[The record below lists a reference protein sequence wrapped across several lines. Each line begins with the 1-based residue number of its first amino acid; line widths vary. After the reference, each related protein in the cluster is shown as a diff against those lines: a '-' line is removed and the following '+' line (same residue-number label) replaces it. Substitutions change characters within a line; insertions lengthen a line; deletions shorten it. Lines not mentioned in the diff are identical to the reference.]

1 MPQITILGAGMAGF
15 GAAHHLSNAGHR
27 PHIFDRHS
35 FHGGHAASFRH
46 DGGWIFDDGPHI
58 SFTRNERIRELFA
71 DSVHQQYETFQA
83 QANNYW
89 RGHWIKHPAQCNLHG
104 LPTDLLVK
112 ILADFVQASTTP
124 PTEIRNYAD
133 WLIASFGRTFAET
146 FPMQY
151 GRKFHTTTADNMT
164 TEWLGPRLYRP
175 TLEEV
180 LRGALS
186 PVTADVHYI
195 TESRY
200 PTNGGFVSYFDR
212 FLKCA
217 ETHLNHEVVNI
228 DVRGRAVRFASGA
241 TVGYDALISSL
252 PLPTLIKLIPDAPA
266 DVCEAAAR
274 LAWTGVLVVNIGID
288 RRDISP
294 AHWSYFYDDD
304 IIFSRL
310 SFPHMQ
316 SPHTVPTGA
325 GSIQA
330 EIYFSEKYKP
340 LQDTPESYIPRVIAD
355 LKRCG
360 LMTDRDRILFSQASK
375 SPFAQVIFDLE
386 RAAALATLRGYLED
400 VGIAACGRYG
410 EWGYLWTDESFVS
423 GERAA
428 GETLRRLGLPE
439 QIALSA

>member
-15 GAAHHLSNAGHR
+15 GAAHQLANAGQR
-27 PHIFDRHS
+27 AHIFDRHS

-46 DGGWIFDDGPHI
+46 EGGWIFDDGPHI
-58 SFTRNERIRELFA
+58 SFTKNERIQQLFA
-71 DSVHQQYETFQA
+71 DSVRQQFETFRA

-112 ILADFVQASTTP
+112 ILADFVQASTAQP
-124 PTEIRNYAD
+124 GEIRNYAD

-151 GRKFHTTTADNMT
+151 GRKFHTTTADNMS

-195 TESRY
+195 TQSRY
-200 PTNGGFVSYFDR
+200 PTHGGFVSYFDR

-217 ETHLNHEVVNI
+217 ETHLNHEVVEI
-228 DVRGRAVRFASGA
+228 DVQRATLRFAHGA
-241 TVGYDALISSL
+241 TSHYDALISSL
-252 PLPTLIKLIPDAPA
+252 PLPSLIKLIPDAPA
-266 DVCEAAAR
+266 DVREAAAR
-274 LAWTGVLVVNIGID
+274 LAWTSVLIVNLGID
-288 RRDISP
+288 RSDVSP

-304 IIFSRL
+304 IVFSRL
-310 SFPHMQ
+310 SYPHMQ
-316 SPHTVPTGA
+316 SPHTVPPGA

-330 EIYFSEKYKP
+330 EIYFSAKYRP
-340 LQDTPESYIPRVIAD
+340 MHGTADSYIPRVIAD

-360 LMTDRDRILFSQASK
+360 LLTETDRILFSQATV

-386 RAAALATLRGYLED
+386 RAQALATVRGYLDD
-400 VGIAACGRYG
+400 VGISVCGRYG
-410 EWGYLWTDESFVS
+410 EWAYLWTDESFIS

-428 GETLRRLGLPE
+428 SDTLRRLGLPE
-439 QIALSA
+439 QVALSA

>member
-1 MPQITILGAGMAGF
+1 MPQISILGAGMAGF
-15 GAAHHLSNAGHR
+15 GAAHHLAQAGQR
-27 PHIFDRHS
+27 PHLFDRHS

-58 SFTRNERIRELFA
+58 SFTKNERIRQLFA

-83 QANNYW
+83 RANNYW

-104 LPTDLLVK
+104 LPADLLVK
-112 ILADFVQASTTP
+112 IIADFVQASTAPAAPIAT
-124 PTEIRNYAD
+124 YAD
-133 WLIASFGRTFAET
+133 WLVASFGRTFAET
-146 FPMQY
+146 FPMEY
-151 GRKFHTTTADNMT
+151 GRKFHTTTASNMT
-164 TEWLGPRLYRP
+164 TDWLGPRLYRP

-200 PTNGGFVSYFDR
+200 PTHGGFVSYFER
-212 FLKCA
+212 FLKCG
-217 ETHLNHEVVNI
+217 ETHLNHEVVEI
-228 DVRGRAVRFASGA
+228 DVRNASLRFASGA
-241 TVGYDALISSL
+241 TSDYDALISSL
-252 PLPTLIKLIPDAPA
+252 PLPTLIRLIPDAPA
-266 DVCEAAAR
+266 EVREAAGR
-274 LAWTGVLVVNIGID
+274 LAWTGVLIVNLGID
-288 RRDISP
+288 RADLSP

-304 IIFSRL
+304 IVFSRL

-316 SPHTVPTGA
+316 SPHTVPAGA

-330 EIYFSEKYKP
+330 EIYFSQKYKP
-340 LQDTPESYIPRVIAD
+340 LTDAPESYIPRVIDD

-360 LMTDRDRILFSQASK
+360 LLTHADRILFSQASL

-386 RAAALATLRGYLED
+386 RTAALATVRAYLAE
-400 VGIAACGRYG
+400 VGISVCGRYG

-428 GETLRRLGLPE
+428 SETLRRLALPE
-439 QIALSA
+439 QIPLSA